1 MFSLNDKAKTWSQ
14 RLYDIK
20 PKNTLTPVLEF
31 GTRTAVST
39 LQVSDITPLSAQ
51 CGRVGGTWGGL
62 NPANSLM
69 ETKSN

>member
-31 GTRTAVST
+31 GTWTAVST

-51 CGRVGGTWGGL
+51 CGRVGGT
-62 NPANSLM
+62 
-69 ETKSN
+69 